1 MGSSE
6 NGRRRGA
13 VVRMSSWG
21 LMLTLVGGGL
31 GTGCG
36 PTAQEP
42 APPDAVGTRKQAAL
56 SYNSLSFN
64 GLSFNG
70 LSFNGLSFNGL
81 SFNGL
86 SSPAFATWF
95 DEDPALADEV
105 MHYVVRC
112 AVPEGETRTFTD
124 SRTETLHTWPG
135 LLGLAPT
142 WAAGKPATLSEQQL
156 ISACLAA
163 HANPFGV
170 SVPISVQGRDAG
182 GVTIPSTPAE
192 LAEFSRP
199 ESCFFGNLFLGEG
212 VYAGSQNPPLDAT
225 QSTTRACATVD
236 GSGLPR
242 RTCAPLVY
250 VGSCS
255 ASCTPDGTSG
265 LSFLSC
271 AVGGVTYQPLTTRV
285 RDADLAVCGDGTC
298 QVTEGCGGAHMYD
311 ACAADCGACP

>member
-1 MGSSE
+1 MGIIE
-6 NGRRRGA
+6 NGRRG
-13 VVRMSSWG
+13 VVARCSAWG
-21 LMLTLVGGGL
+21 VMLSLVGGVM

-42 APPDAVGTRKQAAL
+42 APPDPAGTVEQAAL
-56 SYNSLSFN
+56 SYNSLSYN

-86 SSPAFATWF
+86 ASAEFAAWF
-95 DEDPALADEV
+95 EEDPVLADEV
-105 MHYVVRC
+105 MHYVIRC
-112 AVPEGETRTFTD
+112 AVPEGEARTFTD
-124 SRTETLHTWPG
+124 GRTEARHTWTG
-135 LLGLAPT
+135 SLGLAPT
-142 WAAGKPATLSEQQL
+142 WAGGKPATVAEQQL

-170 SVPISVQGRDAG
+170 SVPISVQGRNGA

-199 ESCFFGNLFLGEG
+199 ESCFFGNLFKGEG
-212 VYAGSQNPPLDAT
+212 VYAGSQNPPLDGT
-225 QSTTRACATVD
+225 QSTTRACAVVD
-236 GSGLPR
+236 GSGMPR
-242 RTCAPLVY
+242 RNCAPLVY
-250 VGSCS
+250 VGSCA

-265 LSFLSC
+265 LSFLNC
-271 AVGGVTYQPLTTRV
+271 AVGGVTYKPLTTRV

-298 QVTEGCGGAHMYD
+298 QVTEACGASSTYD

>member
-1 MGSSE
+1 MGSNES
-6 NGRRRGA
+6 GRRRGVA
-13 VVRMSSWG
+13 VRVSSWK
-21 LMLTLVGGGL
+21 LILVLAGGAV

-36 PTAQEP
+36 PTSQEP
-42 APPDAVGTRKQAAL
+42 APPDPVGTVKQEAL
-56 SYNSLSFN
+56 SYNSLSYN

-86 SSPAFATWF
+86 SSDAFASWF
-95 DEDPALADEV
+95 DEDPVLADEV
-105 MHYVVRC
+105 MHYVIRC
-112 AVPEGETRTFTD
+112 AVPEGETRTYTD
-124 SRTETLHTWPG
+124 GRTEAVHIWPG

-142 WAAGKPATLSEQQL
+142 WAAGKPATVAEQQL

-170 SVPISVQGRDAG
+170 SVPISVQGRDGTG
-182 GVTIPSTPAE
+182 GTIPSTPAE

-212 VYAGSQNPPLDAT
+212 IYAGSQNPPLTAN
-225 QSTTRACATVD
+225 QSTTRACAVVD
-236 GSGLPR
+236 GSGMPR
-242 RTCAPLVY
+242 QTCAPMVY
-250 VGSCS
+250 VGACS

-271 AVGGVTYQPLTTRV
+271 TVGGITYQPLTTRV

-298 QVTEGCGGAHMYD
+298 QVTEACGASTTYD